1 MYIDYYILNPKR
13 LNKIKKLDWYN
24 LWIKKSDYIINCYEN
39 IKGKN
44 SIIDESINYYMVMLD
59 MGICYLKE
67 YSNYYDYVYI
77 QHGIILDNNKYIKED
92 IKERDFAEYLKY
104 LFYNNYDIEKV
115 YNLIKNGN
123 DFNYNLVVA
132 RLLYPS
138 YYLFY
143 LEEFVINNN
152 DYDKLLYIINRT
164 NEYEVYVKSVVS
176 EMNNFLS
183 KKIVLPF

>member
-1 MYIDYYILNPKR
+1 M
-13 LNKIKKLDWYN
+13 
-24 LWIKKSDYIINCYEN
+24 
-39 IKGKN
+39 
-44 SIIDESINYYMVMLD
+44 
-59 MGICYLKE
+59 
-67 YSNYYDYVYI
+67 
-77 QHGIILDNNKYIKED
+77 
-92 IKERDFAEYLKY
+92 KY

>member
-1 MYIDYYILNPKR
+1 MDIDFYILNPKR
-13 LNKIKKLDWYN
+13 LNKIKKLDWYD
-24 LWIKKSDYIINCYEN
+24 LWIKKSNYIINYYES
-39 IKGKN
+39 IKGKY

-59 MGICYLKE
+59 MSIIYLKG
-67 YSNYYDYVYI
+67 YSDYYDYVYI
-77 QHGIILDNNKYIKED
+77 QHGIILGNDKYIKED

-115 YNLIKNGN
+115 YNLIRRGK

-143 LEEFVINNN
+143 LDEFIINHV
-152 DYDKLLYIINRT
+152 DYDNLLHVVNMAS
-164 NEYEVYVKSVVS
+164 EYEIYVKNIVS
-176 EMNNFLS
+176 EMNSFLQ